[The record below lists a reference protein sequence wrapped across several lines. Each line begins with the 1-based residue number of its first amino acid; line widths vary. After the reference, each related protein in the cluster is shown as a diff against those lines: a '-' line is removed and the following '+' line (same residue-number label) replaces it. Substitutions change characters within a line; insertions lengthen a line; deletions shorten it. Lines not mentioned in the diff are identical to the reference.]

1 MQLPEAFLTRMK
13 QELGD
18 EFGDF
23 LASYDNNA
31 AYGLRV
37 NQLFG
42 AGSTIA
48 QKSPFSLSPIPWCP
62 EGFYAN
68 IEEKPGRHALHE
80 AGAYYIQEP
89 SAMCAIPLV
98 DPKPGEIILDLCAAP
113 GGKSTG
119 LAGRMQDKGLLVANE
134 IIPSRAKI
142 LSQNIERLGVKNA
155 IVTNEAPD
163 TLAEHFPLFFDKI
176 LVDTPCSGEGMFHKD
191 DTAIQEW
198 SPEHVSMC
206 ADRGAMILDYADM
219 MLRPGG
225 VLVYSTCTFAQD
237 ENEDQIQ
244 HFLTTHPEY
253 KIESWTDFIPENSG
267 ISCGKIPGTMRIWPH
282 KAKGEGHF
290 AVRLIK
296 AGALASE
303 TRENSVSA
311 NKKSKRKKPSKK
323 AFDLSSFYDFAKK
336 QFPESFVIEE
346 ESLTLF
352 GEELYLIPNN
362 MNSLKGLKILRAGLH
377 LGTFKKNRFEPSH
390 ALSKVILR
398 YGFAK
403 QYEVNLDDATKYLHG
418 ETLLSNETK
427 ESVNSWTIITHN
439 GYPLGFAKGNNGVYK
454 NHYPKGLRI
463 KY

>member
-13 QELGD
+13 QELVD
-18 EFGDF
+18 EFGNF
-23 LASYDNNA
+23 LASYENNA

-48 QKSPFSLSPIPWCP
+48 PKLPFSLTPVPWCP
-62 EGFYAN
+62 EGFYADMG
-68 IEEKPGRHALHE
+68 EKPGRHALHE

-89 SAMCAIPLV
+89 SAMCAIPLM

-119 LAGRMQDKGLLVANE
+119 LAGRMQDEGLLVANE

-206 ADRGAMILDYADM
+206 ADRGAMILDYADT
-219 MLRPGG
+219 MLCPGG
-225 VLVYSTCTFAQD
+225 VLVYSTCTFAPA
-237 ENEDQIQ
+237 ENEEQIQ

-253 KIESWTDFIPENSG
+253 KIEPWTDFIPENSG
-267 ISCGKIPGTMRIWPH
+267 VSQGRISGTMRIWPH
-282 KAKGEGHF
+282 KTNGEGHF
-290 AVRLIK
+290 AVRLRKI
-296 AGALASE
+296 GTSPSDTSE
-303 TRENSVSA
+303 RTLSSS
-311 NKKSKRKKPSKK
+311 KKSKRKKPSKK
-323 AFDLSSFYDFAKK
+323 AFDMSSFFDFAKT
-336 QFPESFVIEE
+336 QFPENFAIKKEN
-346 ESLTLF
+346 LTLF
-352 GEELYLIPNN
+352 GEELYLIPDK

-403 QYEVNLDDATKYLHG
+403 RYEVNIEDAIKYLHG
-418 ETLLSNETK
+418 ETLLSNE
-427 ESVNSWTIITHN
+427 SNSPINGWTIITHSD
-439 GYPLGFAKGNNGVYK
+439 YPLGFAKGNNGVYK